1 MPILCRIKYIN
12 KKLLLLKN
20 QKTKFLKKMANASIQ
35 KVEKKEGSKGS
46 NIFAGLAIVICLVV
60 GVLVWY
66 FIMGNPSNFEGGTR
80 EGHPNGFLGTV
91 YKGGVIVAVLLGL
104 LMMAL
109 VFSIERF
116 MVISKAAGKGNVEAF
131 IARVQAQIKGGN
143 INEAMAECDKQ
154 QGVVANV
161 VKAGLLKYEEVK
173 REGFDSERAEAAI
186 QQELEEAT
194 SLEMPMLEKNL
205 VILST
210 LVSIGTLVGLLGTVS
225 GMIKAFSAMGAGSTP
240 DSAQLA
246 VGISEALI
254 NTATGIGT
262 STVSIIAYN
271 LFTTK
276 IDKLTYAID
285 EAGFTIAQTY
295 RRFRARANNA

>member
-1 MPILCRIKYIN
+1 
-12 KKLLLLKN
+12 
-20 QKTKFLKKMANASIQ
+20 MANASIQ

-46 NIFAGLAIVICLVV
+46 NIFAGLAIVICLAV
-60 GVLVWY
+60 GFLVWK
-66 FIMGNPSNFEGGTR
+66 FIMGNPSNFEGGTT
-80 EGHPNGFLGTV
+80 EGHPLGFLGTV

-116 MVISKAAGKGNVEAF
+116 LVISKAAGKGNIEAF
-131 IARVQAQIKGGN
+131 VAKVQAQIKSGN

-154 QGVVANV
+154 QGTVANV

-276 IDKLTYAID
+276 IDKLTYSID

>member
-1 MPILCRIKYIN
+1 
-12 KKLLLLKN
+12 
-20 QKTKFLKKMANASIQ
+20 MANASVQ
-35 KVEKKEGSKGS
+35 KVEKKEASKGS
-46 NIFAGLAIVICLVV
+46 NIFAGLAIAICLLV
-60 GVLVWY
+60 GGGVWY
-66 FIMGNPSNFEGGTR
+66 FIMGNPNNFEGGTTD
-80 EGHPNGFLGTV
+80 GHPLGFLGTV
-91 YKGGVIVAVLLGL
+91 FKGGPIVAVLLGL
-104 LMMAL
+104 LLMAL

-116 MVISKAAGKGNVEAF
+116 MVISKAGGKGNVEGFVAK
-131 IARVQAQIKGGN
+131 VQSQIKNGD
-143 INEAMAECDKQ
+143 INQALAECDKQ
-154 QGVVANV
+154 QGTVANV

-186 QQELEEAT
+186 QQEIEEAT

-276 IDKLTYAID
+276 IDKLTYSID
-285 EAGFTIAQTY
+285 EAGFAITQTY

>member
-1 MPILCRIKYIN
+1 
-12 KKLLLLKN
+12 
-20 QKTKFLKKMANASIQ
+20 MANASVQ

-46 NIFAGLAIVICLVV
+46 NIFAGLAIVICLLV
-60 GVLVWY
+60 GVGVWY
-66 FIMGNPSNFEGGTR
+66 FIMGDPGNFEGGKR
-80 EGHPNGFLGTV
+80 EGHPLGFLGTV

-104 LMMAL
+104 LLMAL

-116 MVISKAAGKGNVEAF
+116 IVISKAAGKGNIETFVAK
-131 IARVQAQIKGGN
+131 VQAQIKNAN

-154 QGVVANV
+154 QGTVANV

-276 IDKLTYAID
+276 IDKLTYSID
-285 EAGFTIAQTY
+285 EAGFTITQTY

>member
-1 MPILCRIKYIN
+1 
-12 KKLLLLKN
+12 
-20 QKTKFLKKMANASIQ
+20 MANASVQ

-46 NIFAGLAIVICLVV
+46 NIFAGLAIVICLAV
-60 GVLVWY
+60 GVLVWR
-66 FIMGNPSNFEGGTR
+66 FVMGDPGNFEGGTT
-80 EGHPNGFLGTV
+80 EGHPLGFLGTV

-116 MVISKAAGKGNVEAF
+116 LVISKAGGKGNIEAF
-131 IARVQAQIKGGN
+131 VAKVQAQIKAGN

-154 QGVVANV
+154 QGTVANV

-173 REGFDSERAEAAI
+173 KEGFDSERAEAAI

>member
-1 MPILCRIKYIN
+1 
-12 KKLLLLKN
+12 
-20 QKTKFLKKMANASIQ
+20 MANASVQ
-35 KVEKKEGSKGS
+35 KVEKKEGSSKGS
-46 NIFAGLAIVICLVV
+46 NIFAGLAIVVCLLV
-60 GVLVWY
+60 GVLVWK
-66 FIMGNPSNFEGGTR
+66 FIMGAPANFENAKEMTEKGA
-80 EGHPNGFLGTV
+80 EAGHPLNGNFLGTV
-91 YKGGVIVAVLLGL
+91 YKGGVIVAALLGL
-104 LMMAL
+104 LLMAL

-116 MVISKAAGKGNVEAF
+116 FVISKAAGKGNLESFVAK
-131 IARVQAQIKGGN
+131 VQAQIKAGN

-154 QGVVANV
+154 QGTVANV

-225 GMIKAFSAMGAGSTP
+225 GMIKAFSALGAGTTP

-271 LFTTK
+271 VFTSK
-276 IDKLTYAID
+276 IDKLTYSID
-285 EAGFTIAQTY
+285 EAGFTITQTY